1 MAYVTADDVQERLGD
16 ALYVQLTDD
25 EGTGAADLDRV
36 NEAIGGAE
44 GEVNSYFGQRYAV
57 PVSLSGQDILADV
70 LRSFVLDLVEHRLHA
85 RRPPIPDDVVSKRSE
100 ALVWLKRVA
109 EGEVVLPAA
118 TPLPNSD
125 AAAMPGRAAGSPREL
140 TRDELSRL

>member
-44 GEVNSYFGQRYAV
+44 GEVNSYLGQRYAV
-57 PVSLSGQDILADV
+57 PVSLSGQDILAEV
-70 LRSFVLDLVEHRLHA
+70 LRSFVLDLVEQRLHA
-85 RRPPIPDDVVSKRSE
+85 RRPPVPDDLVSKRSE
-100 ALVWLKRVA
+100 ALVWLRRVA

-118 TPLPNSD
+118 TPLANSE
-125 AAAMPGRAAGSPREL
+125 AAAMPGRASGSPREL